1 MLQKCSVL
9 EKDLLIPIYLTKKA
23 GVFMFRVL
31 FALFIIVPIIEITV
45 LMQVGELIG
54 AWPTVAIVIISA
66 WLGAKYVRQQGLAT
80 LQSVQTKMA
89 QGEMPSSEI
98 VTGLMLLVA
107 GVLLVTPG
115 FVTDIFGLSLL
126 IPAFRNALAN
136 SVQKHMKTSQGSA
149 FGGSAHF
156 HSSFTQENGNVYEN
170 EMDSSEVFTANK
182 SIPPVKNHHQGETIE
197 GDFQRK
203 D

>member
-1 MLQKCSVL
+1 
-9 EKDLLIPIYLTKKA
+9 
-23 GVFMFRVL
+23 MFRVL

-54 AWPTVAIVIISA
+54 AWPTVAIVIFSA
-66 WLGAKYVRQQGLAT
+66 WLGAKYVRQQGIAT

-98 VTGLMLLVA
+98 VTGVMLLVA

-115 FVTDIFGLSLL
+115 FVTDIFGLLL
-126 IPAFRNALAN
+126 LVPKVRQALAN
-136 SVQKHMKTSQGSA
+136 TVQKHIQTSQGNA
-149 FGGSAHF
+149 FGANVHF
-156 HSSFTQENGNVYEN
+156 HSSTFTQTGNHTYEN
-170 EMDSSEVFTANK
+170 ETDSSEVFTQQKAFLSEK
-182 SIPPVKNHHQGETIE
+182 QDQQGETIE
-197 GDFQRK
+197 GDFKRK

>member
-1 MLQKCSVL
+1 VL
-9 EKDLLIPIYLTKKA
+9 EKDLLSPIYLTKKT
-23 GVFMFRVL
+23 GVFMFRIL

-45 LMQVGELIG
+45 LMQVGDLIG

-126 IPAFRNALAN
+126 VPSVRKALAN
-136 SVQKHMKTSQGSA
+136 SVQKHMKTIPGSQGGVFSA
-149 FGGSAHF
+149 NAHF
-156 HSSFTQENGNVYEN
+156 HSSTFTQENGHTYEN
-170 EMDSSEVFTANK
+170 EVDSSDVYTQPKPSLSEK
-182 SIPPVKNHHQGETIE
+182 KHQQSDTIE

>member
-1 MLQKCSVL
+1 
-9 EKDLLIPIYLTKKA
+9 
-23 GVFMFRVL
+23 MFRLL
-31 FALFIIVPIIEITV
+31 FALFIIIPIIEITV

-54 AWPTVAIVIISA
+54 AWPTVAIVIVSA

-80 LQSVQTKMA
+80 LQSVQSKMA
-89 QGEMPSSEI
+89 QGEMPSGEI

-115 FVTDIFGLSLL
+115 FVTDIFGLLL
-126 IPAFRNALAN
+126 LVPAVRHTLSQ
-136 SVQKHMKTSQGSA
+136 SVQKHIQTSQGSA
-149 FGGSAHF
+149 FGAGAHF
-156 HSSFTQENGNVYEN
+156 HSSTFGEKNGHVYEN
-170 EMDSSEVFTANK
+170 EAETVDIFTQPK
-182 SIPPVKNHHQGETIE
+182 EIPHEKHHHQGETIE

>member
-1 MLQKCSVL
+1 
-9 EKDLLIPIYLTKKA
+9 
-23 GVFMFRVL
+23 MFRLL
-31 FALFIIVPIIEITV
+31 FALFVIIPIIEITV

-54 AWPTVAIVIISA
+54 AWPTIAIVIVSA
-66 WLGAKYVRQQGLAT
+66 WLGAKYVRQQGIAT

-115 FVTDIFGLSLL
+115 FVTDIFGLLL
-126 IPAFRNALAN
+126 LVPAVRHTLVQ
-136 SVQKHMKTSQGSA
+136 SVQKHIKTSQGNA
-149 FGGSAHF
+149 FGTSAHF
-156 HSSFTQENGNVYEN
+156 HSSTFTQENGHVYEH
-170 EMDSSEVFTANK
+170 EVDDYIDKNSAFHHNK
-182 SIPPVKNHHQGETIE
+182 EISHENHHQGETIE
-197 GDFQRK
+197 GDFKRK

>member
-1 MLQKCSVL
+1 
-9 EKDLLIPIYLTKKA
+9 
-23 GVFMFRVL
+23 MFRIL

-54 AWPTVAIVIISA
+54 PWPTVAIVIISA
-66 WLGAKYVRQQGLAT
+66 WLGAKYVRQQGIAT

-115 FVTDIFGLSLL
+115 FVTDVFGLSLL
-126 IPAFRNALAN
+126 VPKVRKALAN
-136 SVQKHMKTSQGSA
+136 IVQKHMKTIPGSQGGA
-149 FGGSAHF
+149 FSVNAHF
-156 HSSFTQENGNVYEN
+156 HSSTFTQQNGHTYEN
-170 EMDSSEVFTANK
+170 EVDSSEVESSDVYTQPK
-182 SIPPVKNHHQGETIE
+182 PSLSEEQHQQGETIE

>member
-1 MLQKCSVL
+1 MFQ
-9 EKDLLIPIYLTKKA
+9 LLF
-23 GVFMFRVL
+23 V
-31 FALFIIVPIIEITV
+31 LFIIIPIIEITV
-45 LMQVGELIG
+45 IMQVGALLG
-54 AWPTVAIVIISA
+54 VWPTVAIVILSA

-89 QGEMPSSEI
+89 QGEMPSGEI

-126 IPAFRNALAN
+126 VPSVRAAIAN
-136 SVQKHMKTSQGSA
+136 QVQKHIKVNQ
-149 FGGSAHF
+149 FGAGAAF
-156 HSSFTQENGNVYEN
+156 HSGGPGNVYQHEETADPFTSTKASSN
-170 EMDSSEVFTANK
+170 EPIS
-182 SIPPVKNHHQGETIE
+182 HHQGDTLE
-197 GDFQRK
+197 GEFKRK

>member
-1 MLQKCSVL
+1 
-9 EKDLLIPIYLTKKA
+9 
-23 GVFMFRVL
+23 MFRIL

-54 AWPTVAIVIISA
+54 PWPTVAIVIFSA

-126 IPAFRNALAN
+126 VPKVRQALAG
-136 SVQKHMKTSQGSA
+136 SVQKHIKTGQGNA
-149 FGGSAHF
+149 FGANAHF
-156 HSSFTQENGNVYEN
+156 HSSTFTQQSGHTYEN
-170 EMDSSEVFTANK
+170 VVDNSDVFSDK
-182 SIPPVKNHHQGETIE
+182 KPISHHQGETID
-197 GDFQRK
+197 GDFTRK
-203 D
+203 E

>member
-1 MLQKCSVL
+1 
-9 EKDLLIPIYLTKKA
+9 
-23 GVFMFRVL
+23 MFRIL
-31 FALFIIVPIIEITV
+31 FALFIVVPIIEITV

-54 AWPTVAIVIISA
+54 AWPTIAIVIISA

-115 FVTDIFGLSLL
+115 FVTDIFGLLL
-126 IPAFRNALAN
+126 LVPSVRQALA
-136 SVQKHMKTSQGSA
+136 SFVQKHIQTGQGNA
-149 FGGSAHF
+149 FGAHTHF
-156 HSSFTQENGNVYEN
+156 HSSTYTQAGGHIDSSDVFTQKKVTPLG
-170 EMDSSEVFTANK
+170 K
-182 SIPPVKNHHQGETIE
+182 KPHQGETIE
-197 GDFQRK
+197 GDFKPK

>member
-1 MLQKCSVL
+1 
-9 EKDLLIPIYLTKKA
+9 
-23 GVFMFRVL
+23 MFRIL
-31 FALFIIVPIIEITV
+31 FLLFIIVPIIEITV

-66 WLGAKYVRQQGLAT
+66 WLGAKYVRQQGIAT

-115 FVTDIFGLSLL
+115 FVTDIFGLLLL
-126 IPAFRNALAN
+126 IPHVRQALA
-136 SVQKHMKTSQGSA
+136 STVQQHIKTSQVSG
-149 FGGSAHF
+149 AHF
-156 HSSFTQENGNVYEN
+156 HSSSFTQTTGYTYEN
-170 EMDSSEVFTANK
+170 EVDNSDVFVQKTAISSKDSYQQS
-182 SIPPVKNHHQGETIE
+182 ETIE
-197 GDFQRK
+197 GDFERK

>member
-1 MLQKCSVL
+1 
-9 EKDLLIPIYLTKKA
+9 
-23 GVFMFRVL
+23 MFRVL

-80 LQSVQTKMA
+80 LQSVQAKMA
-89 QGEMPSSEI
+89 QGEMPSGEI

-115 FVTDIFGLSLL
+115 FVTDAFGLLL
-126 IPAFRNALAN
+126 LVPNVRKALAN
-136 SVQKHMKTSQGSA
+136 SVQKHMQNNQGRA
-149 FGGSAHF
+149 FGANAHF
-156 HSSFTQENGNVYEN
+156 HSSTFTQAGGNVYEN
-170 EMDSSEVFTANK
+170 EVDNPKDFSQEQAEITQK
-182 SIPPVKNHHQGETIE
+182 SETIE

-203 D
+203 G

>member
-1 MLQKCSVL
+1 
-9 EKDLLIPIYLTKKA
+9 
-23 GVFMFRVL
+23 MFRVL
-31 FALFIIVPIIEITV
+31 FALFIIIPIIEITV

-54 AWPTVAIVIISA
+54 AWPTIAIVIISA

-80 LQSVQTKMA
+80 LQSVQTKMV

-115 FVTDIFGLSLL
+115 FVTDVFGLSLL
-126 IPAFRNALAN
+126 LPKVRQALAN
-136 SVQKHMKTSQGSA
+136 TVQQHIKTNPTGA
-149 FGGSAHF
+149 FGANAHF
-156 HSSFTQENGNVYEN
+156 HSSTFTQTSGQTYDN
-170 EMDSSEVFTANK
+170 EVDNSDVFTPQKPIA
-182 SIPPVKNHHQGETIE
+182 HHQGEIIE
-197 GDFQRK
+197 GDFKRK

>member
-1 MLQKCSVL
+1 
-9 EKDLLIPIYLTKKA
+9 
-23 GVFMFRVL
+23 MFRVL
-31 FALFIIVPIIEITV
+31 LVLFIIVPIIEISV

-66 WLGAKYVRQQGLAT
+66 WLGAKYVRQQGLVT

-107 GVLLVTPG
+107 GILLVTPG
-115 FVTDIFGLSLL
+115 FVTDAFGLSLL
-126 IPAFRNALAN
+126 VPSVRQAIAN
-136 SVQKHMKTSQGSA
+136 SVQKHIKTSQAGVFGASA
-149 FGGSAHF
+149 QF
-156 HSSFTQENGNVYEN
+156 HSTSFTQTSGQTYEN
-170 EMDSSEVFTANK
+170 EVNSTDFNNGKQTIS
-182 SIPPVKNHHQGETIE
+182 HHQSETIE
-197 GDFQRK
+197 GDFERK

>member
-1 MLQKCSVL
+1 
-9 EKDLLIPIYLTKKA
+9 
-23 GVFMFRVL
+23 MFRIL

-54 AWPTVAIVIISA
+54 AWPTVAIVIVSA

-80 LQSVQTKMA
+80 MQSVQTKMA

-98 VTGLMLLVA
+98 VTGMMLLVA

-115 FVTDIFGLSLL
+115 FVTDIFGLLL
-126 IPAFRNALAN
+126 LVPKVRKALA
-136 SVQKHMKTSQGSA
+136 STVQKHIKTSQASA
-149 FGGSAHF
+149 FGANAQF
-156 HSSFTQENGNVYEN
+156 HSSTFTQTSGQTYEN
-170 EMDSSEVFTANK
+170 EVNSTDAFTK
-182 SIPPVKNHHQGETIE
+182 PKPITHHQSETIE

>member
-1 MLQKCSVL
+1 
-9 EKDLLIPIYLTKKA
+9 
-23 GVFMFRVL
+23 MFRLL

-54 AWPTVAIVIISA
+54 AWPTVAIVIFSA

-126 IPAFRNALAN
+126 VPQIRQGLVQI
-136 SVQKHMKTSQGSA
+136 VQKHNVTNQGNI
-149 FGGSAHF
+149 FGASAHF
-156 HSSFTQENGNVYEN
+156 HSSTFTQENGHVYEHDADEYVDKN
-170 EMDSSEVFTANK
+170 NDFNQKTG
-182 SIPPVKNHHQGETIE
+182 IPLEKHHHQGETIE
-197 GDFQRK
+197 GDFKRK

>member
-1 MLQKCSVL
+1 ML
-9 EKDLLIPIYLTKKA
+9 EKDLTSPIYLTKKL
-23 GVFMFRVL
+23 GVFMFRIL

-80 LQSVQTKMA
+80 LQSVQNKMA

-98 VTGLMLLVA
+98 VTGVMLLVA

-126 IPAFRNALAN
+126 IPAFRKALAS
-136 SVQKHMKTSQGSA
+136 SVQKHIKVNQGGA
-149 FGGSAHF
+149 FGTSAHF
-156 HSSFTQENGNVYEN
+156 HSSSFNQENGHVYEHEFDAQVN
-170 EMDSSEVFTANK
+170 KEDAFTQTK
-182 SIPPVKNHHQGETIE
+182 PISHHQGETIE

-203 D
+203 E

>member
-1 MLQKCSVL
+1 
-9 EKDLLIPIYLTKKA
+9 
-23 GVFMFRVL
+23 MFRVL

-54 AWPTVAIVIISA
+54 AWPTVAIVIVSA
-66 WLGAKYVRQQGLAT
+66 WLGAKYVRLQGLAT

-89 QGEMPSSEI
+89 QGEMPSGEI

-115 FVTDIFGLSLL
+115 FVTDIFGLLLL
-126 IPAFRNALAN
+126 IPQVRKALSS
-136 SVQKHMKTSQGSA
+136 SVQKHIHTTQAGA
-149 FGGSAHF
+149 FGASAQF
-156 HSSFTQENGNVYEN
+156 HSSQFTQSGGNTYEN
-170 EMDSSEVFTANK
+170 EVDDVDVYIQTEAISHDKDDS
-182 SIPPVKNHHQGETIE
+182 IE
-197 GDFQRK
+197 GDFKRK